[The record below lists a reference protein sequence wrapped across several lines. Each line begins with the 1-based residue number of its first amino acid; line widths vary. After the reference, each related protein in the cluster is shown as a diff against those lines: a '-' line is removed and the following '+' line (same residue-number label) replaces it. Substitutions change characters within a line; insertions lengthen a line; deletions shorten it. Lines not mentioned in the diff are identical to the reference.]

1 MNKVML
7 QTIQTWFS
15 QKKLDNRRQPFE
27 SSFKV
32 NKIASAFLGK
42 VSALKHMASFSFKPN
57 F

>member
-32 NKIASAFLGK
+32 NKITSAFLGK